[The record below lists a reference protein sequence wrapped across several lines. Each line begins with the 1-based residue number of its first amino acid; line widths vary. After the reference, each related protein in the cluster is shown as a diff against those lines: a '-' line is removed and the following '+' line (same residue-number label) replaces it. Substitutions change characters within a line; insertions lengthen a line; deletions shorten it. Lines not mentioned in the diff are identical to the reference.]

1 MATKKK
7 TKKKPVGSKKRGSV
21 KKRTKA
27 SVAPKK
33 KKRKG
38 IPFEQKDLLTL
49 RGLSE
54 DDLLNL
60 FKLTDQIKKTPQK
73 YYNHLR
79 GKTLGLLFQQPS
91 CRTRV
96 SFEVGMAQLGGQASY
111 LSHSEIQMGD
121 REPIKDVARTLSG
134 YFDGFVLRT
143 QSHTNVKEFAQAARV
158 PVINGLSDLEHP
170 CQILSDLYTIYSKYG
185 KLKGINITYIGDS
198 NNHKRV
204 GRAR

>member
-1 MATKKK
+1 MAKKKK
-7 TKKKPVGSKKRGSV
+7 TKKKLVRSKKRGSV

-79 GKTLGLLFQQPS
+79 GKTLGLLFQKPS

-96 SFEVGMAQLGGQASY
+96 SFGVGMAQMGGQASY

-158 PVINGLSDLEHP
+158 PVINGLSDFEH
-170 CQILSDLYTIYSKYG
+170 IYQ
-185 KLKGINITYIGDS
+185 LLRT
-198 NNHKRV
+198 HL
-204 GRAR
+204 